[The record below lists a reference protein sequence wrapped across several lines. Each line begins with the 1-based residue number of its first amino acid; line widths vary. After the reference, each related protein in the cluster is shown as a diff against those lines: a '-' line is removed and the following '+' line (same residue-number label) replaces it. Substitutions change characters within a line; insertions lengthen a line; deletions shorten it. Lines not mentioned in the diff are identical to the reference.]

1 MKKITI
7 LCENTG
13 LRKSYTPGTSLMQV
27 AQEQN
32 ILLNGAPPLAA
43 LANHLLKEMWYEVFV
58 PQTLLFLGYEHPDG
72 RRCYQRSLTF
82 LMQKA
87 VKELYPELLL
97 TVNHSVGNGF
107 YCELRG
113 LTEVTPA
120 IADAIAHR
128 MVQLVDADLPFDK
141 TKGPTPEAIAIFQQ
155 QGYVEKARLQQ
166 TRGMLYTSVYYLDG
180 YADHFYGPLVPSTGY
195 LRCFALEPHQGGLA
209 LMLPNVGNPNEVDKF
224 SEQKKIFDI
233 FHEHKTWVEIL
244 QAGTVGQ
251 INELVQHGESSDLIK
266 ISEALHEK
274 KYAQIA
280 DQISLRRNEIKLI
293 LIAGPSSS
301 GKTTTSKRLAIQLKV
316 AGFTPKV
323 LEMDN
328 YFVNR
333 DRTPIGD
340 DGKPDFESI
349 HAVDLALFNEHLEQL
364 LNGERVELPKFSF
377 GKGERFYDGT
387 FAQLND
393 KDILVVE
400 GIHALNPML
409 TAAVAQS
416 QKFCIYASA
425 LTSVSLDSNNRI
437 STTDNRLVR
446 RIVRDAATR
455 SNNAC
460 ATLHMWSN
468 VRRGEERN
476 IFPFQENADVM
487 FNSSLPYELNVL
499 RRHAE
504 PLLYRVPANDV
515 AFAEASR
522 LLKFLSYFEYISPEC
537 EQKIPPTSV
546 VREFIGGSSFVYG

>member
-1 MKKITI
+1 MNPITI

-13 LRKSYTPGTSLMQV
+13 LRKGYTPGTSLMQV
-27 AQEQN
+27 AREQN

-43 LANHLLKEMWYEVFV
+43 LANHLLKELWYELFA

-87 VKELYPELLL
+87 AKELFPELLL

-128 MVQLVDADLPFDK
+128 MAQLVEADLPFEK
-141 TKGPTPEAIAIFQQ
+141 TKIPTTEAIAIFQQ

-166 TRGMLYTSVYYLDG
+166 TRGRLYTSVYYLDG
-180 YADHFYGPLVPSTGY
+180 YADHFYGPLAPSTGY
-195 LRCFALEPHQGGLA
+195 LRRFAIAPHQGGMA
-209 LMLPNVGNPNEVDKF
+209 LMFPNISNPNEVDKLN
-224 SEQKKIFDI
+224 EQKKIFDI

-251 INELVQHGESSDLIK
+251 INELVQQGESPDLIK

-280 DQISLRRNEIKLI
+280 DQISLRRHEIKLI

-364 LNGERVELPKFSF
+364 LRGERVELPKFSF
-377 GKGERFYDGT
+377 SKGERFYDGT
-387 FAQLND
+387 FAQLNE

-400 GIHALNPML
+400 GIHALNPAL

-446 RIVRDAATR
+446 RMVRDAATR
-455 SNNAC
+455 GHNAC
-460 ATLHMWSN
+460 ATLHLWSS
-468 VRRGEERN
+468 VRRGEER
-476 IFPFQENADVM
+476 
-487 FNSSLPYELNVL
+487 
-499 RRHAE
+499 
-504 PLLYRVPANDV
+504 
-515 AFAEASR
+515 
-522 LLKFLSYFEYISPEC
+522 
-537 EQKIPPTSV
+537 
-546 VREFIGGSSFVYG
+546 